1 VILYARRAIYFLLG
15 GSNHFTM
22 DLRIDQTVAVLV
34 LAASIV
40 SLMIWTQTQQLR
52 IRGEAASSI
61 FKKTDAGN
69 VPPPETQRK
78 PSASAPGRAWF
89 RTSLSA
95 ALLSA
100 LYLYFSR

>member
-1 VILYARRAIYFLLG
+1 
-15 GSNHFTM
+15 M

-34 LAASIV
+34 LVASV
-40 SLMIWTQTQQLR
+40 FSLAIWTQTQQVR
-52 IRGEAASSI
+52 IHGNVASSI
-61 FKKTDAGN
+61 FKKTDAGR
-69 VPPPETQRK
+69 VSPPETQGR
-78 PSASAPGRAWF
+78 PSASAPGRVWF